1 MTVLDS
7 GRTVSGWRTGL
18 ASLTAA
24 VLLTTPLAQADTPAG
39 ALSLGSASADQFW
52 AANLIS
58 LDRRGL
64 QAYSESAEFGQVPG
78 MPKIEA
84 SANRASVPAKI
95 DELAVEDEQVS
106 ASADGAQNAQQA
118 ELVVVDK
125 AGTIDLDAIKHVK
138 VGDGSAEWGCLTE
151 ALYFEA
157 RGESLVG
164 QVAVAEVILNRVDS
178 RRYPDSVCG
187 VIRQG
192 ENRGKGCQFSY
203 RCDGKSDAMS
213 EKGARKQVGQVAW
226 VMLKGKP
233 RILTGDATHYHTT
246 AVRPRWSK
254 KLVKTARIGD
264 HVFYRKPTQL
274 SRR

>member
-1 MTVLDS
+1 MTVAMS
-7 GRTVSGWRTGL
+7 GRGAPLRRAGVATL
-18 ASLTAA
+18 AIAA
-24 VLLTTPLAQADTPAG
+24 LLFVHNANADTSHG
-39 ALSLGSASADQFW
+39 AFSLGSAKVDQVW
-52 AANLIS
+52 AVNLLS
-58 LDRRGL
+58 LDRLGL
-64 QAYSESAEFGQVPG
+64 ESYTDKVELGDVPG
-78 MPKIEA
+78 VPKIDADAET
-84 SANRASVPAKI
+84 PALPSQI
-95 DELAVEDEQVS
+95 DELAVQDEQIS

-125 AGTIDLDAIKHVK
+125 AGTIGLDAIKHVK
-138 VGDGSAEWGCLTE
+138 VGEKSTEWACLTE

-178 RRYPDSVCG
+178 RRYPNSVCG

-192 ENRGKGCQFSY
+192 ESRGTGCQFSY

-213 EKGARKQVGQVAW
+213 EKGARKLMGQVAW

-233 RILTGDATHYHTT
+233 RILTSEATHYHTT

-264 HVFYRKPTQL
+264 HIFYRKPTQL
-274 SRR
+274 SQR